1 MLGMLVIT
9 LLITDGIDGMEKRTL
24 MEAMELMDLINGHVE
39 ANRVKK
45 FSNFVGS
52 FQILCPLCLSLFLP
66 YRVF

>member
-1 MLGMLVIT
+1 M

-39 ANRVKK
+39 ANRVKR

-52 FQILCPLCLSLFLP
+52 SQIFCPLCLSLFLP

>member
-1 MLGMLVIT
+1 
-9 LLITDGIDGMEKRTL
+9 MEKRTL

-39 ANRVKK
+39 HEANRVKR